1 MPSIMLEFEK
11 PISELEAKIEEL
23 KNFSSEQ
30 GIDLAEEIK
39 IMQAKAEALKKEIFG
54 KLTPVQRVTIA
65 RHPERPG
72 TLEYIKHIFE
82 EFIELHGDRYF
93 GDDRAVIG
101 GIARFRGVPV
111 TVIGHAKGKDT
122 KENLARNFGMPNPE
136 GNRKALRLME
146 QAEKFGRPVFTF
158 VDTPGAHCG
167 MGAEERGQARA
178 IAVNLTRLM
187 QLRVPVINT
196 IIGEGGSGGALAIA
210 VGDRLMMLENSVFSV
225 ISPESFASIL
235 WKDPT
240 RAQEAVG
247 AMKMTAYDLAELGII
262 DEIVPEPLGGAHRNP
277 KEIAARLGDNL
288 KKNLDSLKEMPV
300 AEMLQ
305 KRYEKFRGIGQF
317 ISG

>member
-11 PISELEAKIEEL
+11 PIAELEAKIEEL
-23 KNFSSEQ
+23 KSFSSEK
-30 GIDLAEEIK
+30 GIDLTEEIK
-39 IMQAKAEALKKEIFG
+39 TMQAKAEALKKEIFDN
-54 KLTPVQRVTIA
+54 LTPAQRVAIA

-82 EFIELHGDRYF
+82 DFVELHGDRHF

-101 GIARFRGVPV
+101 GIARFRGEPV

-122 KENLARNFGMPNPE
+122 KENLARNFGMPHPE
-136 GNRKALRLME
+136 GNKKALRLME

-167 MGAEERGQARA
+167 MGAEERGQAHA
-178 IAVNLTRLM
+178 IAANLARLM
-187 QLRVPVINT
+187 KLRVPVINT
-196 IIGEGGSGGALAIA
+196 VIGEGGSGGALAIA

-235 WKDPT
+235 WKDPA
-240 RAQEAVG
+240 RAQEAVA
-247 AMKMTAYDLAELGII
+247 AMKMTAPDLAELGIV
-262 DEIVPEPLGGAHRNP
+262 DEVVPEPLGGAHRNP
-277 KEIAARLGDNL
+277 GEMAAMLGSRLQEALDCL
-288 KKNLDSLKEMPV
+288 KKMPV
-300 AEMLQ
+300 DEMLQ

-317 ISG
+317 VSG

>member
-11 PISELEAKIEEL
+11 PIAELEAKIEEL

-240 RAQEAVG
+240 RAQEAVE

-277 KEIAARLGDNL
+277 EEIAARLGDYL

-300 AEMLQ
+300 TEMLQ